1 MRSQYILLILAVVAL
16 LVIAFVG
23 LIGFKFIMFLGE
35 LLYSLIWPFSSY
47 ENPVLENIPIEDY
60 ESRFKKLTGYD
71 YIDVFY
77 YLKSIISLYDIF
89 WLFLNTIIYLAFIGA
104 NILAFVLNC

>member
-35 LLYSLIWPFSSY
+35 LLYWPFSSY